1 METVYVLMLVGLIST
16 HRYCVML
23 CYVFIYLQFY
33 FFIQVQKIQKLM
45 KSKQWGDIQIGSVEE
60 FQGQERKII
69 IVSTVRSD
77 PEYLSLDMDFKLG
90 FLKNPKV

>member
-1 METVYVLMLVGLIST
+1 
-16 HRYCVML
+16 
-23 CYVFIYLQFY
+23 
-33 FFIQVQKIQKLM
+33 M

-90 FLKNPKV
+90 FLKNPKVWKFTYRI